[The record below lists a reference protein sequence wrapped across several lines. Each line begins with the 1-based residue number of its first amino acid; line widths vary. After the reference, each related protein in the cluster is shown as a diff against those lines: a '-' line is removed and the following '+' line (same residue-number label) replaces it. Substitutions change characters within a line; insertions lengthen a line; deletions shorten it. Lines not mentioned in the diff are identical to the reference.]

1 MSNCFSKPKKQQVY
15 GIPIPSSLQTVIKSS
30 TYVPQYCVSGPYPY
44 YSINGPAD
52 RNPIGKGEAI
62 KYNSY
67 DRYLNR
73 IRKMNCNLY

>member
-15 GIPIPSSLQTVIKSS
+15 RIPIPSSLQTVIISS
-30 TYVPQYCVSGPYPY
+30 TYDPYYCASGP
-44 YSINGPAD
+44 SD
-52 RNPIGKGEAI
+52 RSPVGKGEAI

-73 IRKMNCNLY
+73 IRKKNCNLY